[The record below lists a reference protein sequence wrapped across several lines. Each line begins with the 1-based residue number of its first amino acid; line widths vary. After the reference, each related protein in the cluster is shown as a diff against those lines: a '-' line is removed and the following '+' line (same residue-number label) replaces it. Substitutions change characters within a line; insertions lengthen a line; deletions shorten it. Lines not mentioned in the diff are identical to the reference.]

1 MAAPVGADTATD
13 AVASDP
19 FAAVLMGTPIAS
31 LIIEAAAD
39 DDDALS
45 NDQIIAAVSRIDWAR
60 LVRNIG
66 PEMLRR
72 NNPTVQDLQQQV
84 VLLSAENATM
94 RANIAAA
101 ADAAAAALLTPSQE
115 QQPWSESPTAE
126 DDSKVFDENTEPSE
140 ATKMRVLWN
149 ERSVK
154 SALKVSSH
162 NAKLNKIILNIDG
175 TPVDPEVLHGIR
187 ADGKVIVCCDLADLV
202 GKTLR
207 NLNKT
212 PALRARVMAAAKK
225 LASKWKVLRMCC
237 GMWKAKIVIAHA
249 LRNAKDDLD
258 RQKTADTEAPPSP
271 AAHPPAG
278 PGAEPAPTTPS
289 TTAESPT
296 KAVLDRRAAVHAS
309 AAARAALRTNLNA
322 LQAAASSPVGS
333 QLAPTSAEAGLVTS
347 DDTDTSSATPLTG
360 NRQASQPQP
369 TQGHPEAGEC
379 RTGTISGEGE
389 AEIVELV
396 TREQEQNNPSDSE
409 PSASGEPSGNTMD
422 VDPQEEMATEAD
434 ATPRAAPTRD
444 PTVDLDKIEAAT
456 LRVILTNRA
465 IAFEK
470 GAKGKRLRHALDAA
484 AKDDP
489 VTAEEV
495 AKAAI
500 EVKAAALQARVTRK
514 KNKAASGEQPNI
526 EP

>member
-39 DDDALS
+39 DEDALS

-94 RANIAAA
+94 RANAAA
-101 ADAAAAALLTPSQE
+101 AANAAATALLTPSQE
-115 QQPWSESPTAE
+115 QQPWSEGPTAE

-154 SALKVSSH
+154 STLKVSSH
-162 NAKLNKIILNIDG
+162 NAKLTKIILNIDG

-237 GMWKAKIVIAHA
+237 GVWKAKIVIAHA
-249 LRNAKDDLD
+249 LRNAKDDFD
-258 RQKTADTEAPPSP
+258 RQKAADIGAPPSP

-296 KAVLDRRAAVHAS
+296 KAALDRRAAVHAS
-309 AAARAALRTNLNA
+309 AAARAALRSNLNA
-322 LQAAASSPVGS
+322 LQPAASSPVGS
-333 QLAPTSAEAGLVTS
+333 QLAPTSAGAGLVTS
-347 DDTDTSSATPLTG
+347 DGTDTLPATPLTG
-360 NRQASQPQP
+360 NQQANQPQP
-369 TQGHPEAGEC
+369 AQGHPQAGEC
-379 RTGTISGEGE
+379 RTGTANGEGE
-389 AEIVELV
+389 PEIVDPV
-396 TREQEQNNPSDSE
+396 TQEQEQDI
-409 PSASGEPSGNTMD
+409 AM
-422 VDPQEEMATEAD
+422 EAD
-434 ATPRAAPTRD
+434 ATPQAAPTRP

-470 GAKGKRLRHALDAA
+470 GAKGKRLRHVLDAA

-489 VTAEEV
+489 VTDEEV

-500 EVKAAALQARVTRK
+500 EVKAAALQARATRK
-514 KNKAASGEQPNI
+514 KTKAASGASTTTGSIDSE
-526 EP
+526 